1 MSEDDKK
8 AYKKLNKRTK
18 EDRYLLE
25 RAERI
30 YEKME
35 AFSIASEEKDAIQ
48 LAQVVNIPYID
59 LSAYPIDK
67 DVLGLISEEEAKKSG
82 MIPFYLGEK
91 KDLRIGIVDPYN
103 QDAAKIIKD
112 LHKKKYTAKMY
123 LISKNGFKN
132 SLKLYRLII
141 KPKKEKRG
149 EIGVSKEEYEKIGKE
164 IRNLK
169 DLKEKIESAP
179 MTKIV
184 NLLVAGAVF
193 TDSSDIHMEPE
204 EKDVKLRYRI
214 DGILQDVA
222 TFSHEV
228 YTKVVSRIKLLA
240 GLKINISNIPQDGRF
255 AINVG
260 DKKIDLRVSILPTG
274 YGETIVIRLLG
285 TGTTGLKIAELGLRK
300 RDQDILMNK
309 IAQPNGMIITTGP
322 TGSGK
327 TTTLYS
333 FLKQINTP
341 EIKIITLEN
350 PIEYRLE
357 GISQTQIDA
366 SAGMTFGAALRSVL
380 RQDPDVVMVGEIRDL
395 ETADV
400 AAQAALTG
408 HIVFSTL
415 HTNDSSGVIPRL
427 VNMGLRPYTI
437 APALSGVIAQR
448 LVRRLCNKCCKSSK
462 PDKKTIEM
470 LKRDLGKYYPA
481 DGVSKLY
488 QALPKGC
495 PACTNTGYKGRIGV
509 YEVFEVNRKI
519 AQLIDSRASSG
530 DIMDAAKEQG
540 MTTMRQDGLLKA
552 IEGITSIDEV
562 NRVTV
567 S

>member
-1 MSEDDKK
+1 MPEDNKK
-8 AYKKLNKRTK
+8 VFKKLNKRTK
-18 EDRYLLE
+18 EEKYLSE

-30 YEKME
+30 NEKMK
-35 AFSIASEEKDAIQ
+35 AFTIASEEKDAMQ
-48 LAQVVNIPYID
+48 LAQVTNIPYID

-67 DVLGLISEEEAKKSG
+67 EVLGLISEEEAKKSG
-82 MIPFYLGEK
+82 MIIFYLGEK
-91 KDLRIGIVDPYN
+91 NDLRIGIVDPYN
-103 QDAAKIIKD
+103 QDAARVLKD
-112 LHKKKYTAKMY
+112 LKKKKYTAKMY
-123 LISKNGFKN
+123 LISKNGFRN
-132 SLKLYRLII
+132 SLKLYKLII

-149 EIGVSKEEYEKIGKE
+149 EIGISKEEYEKIGKE
-164 IRNLK
+164 IKNLK
-169 DLKEKIESAP
+169 GLKDKIESAP
-179 MTKIV
+179 MTEIV

-204 EKDVKLRYRI
+204 ENDVKLRYRI

-222 TFSHEV
+222 SFSHEV
-228 YTKVVSRIKLLA
+228 YAKVVSRIKLLA
-240 GLKINISNIPQDGRF
+240 ELKINISSIPQDGRF
-255 AINVG
+255 AVKVG
-260 DKKIDLRVSILPTG
+260 DKKIDLRVSLLPTG

-285 TGTTGLKIAELGLRK
+285 TGATGLKITELGIRK
-300 RDQDILMNK
+300 RDLDILMDK
-309 IAQPNGMIITTGP
+309 IAQPNGMILTTGP

-333 FLKQINTP
+333 FLNQIKSP

-357 GISQTQIDA
+357 GISQTQVDA

-395 ETADV
+395 ETADI

-427 VNMGLRPYTI
+427 TNMGLRPYTI
-437 APALSGVIAQR
+437 APALSAVIAQR
-448 LVRRLCNKCCKSSK
+448 LVRRLCNKCCKPYK
-462 PDKKTIEM
+462 PDKKIIAM

-481 DGVSKLY
+481 DGVTELY
-488 QALPKGC
+488 QTPKGGC
-495 PACTNTGYKGRIGV
+495 SACTNTGYKGRIGV
-509 YEVFEVNRKI
+509 YEVFEVDRKI

-552 IEGITSIDEV
+552 TEGITSIDEV